1 MAILDRCS
9 LAGVLGGVDLFAPVY
24 TECPSGLR
32 VRPASEGLSRTESS
46 WRVSRGEKVIP
57 ALNSYLM
64 LANIDGFDVRGYIQR
79 LNTSNFPVVG
89 LSILGGGT
97 QSGIGGLG
105 IWQAFD
111 ASNPA
116 AVTART
122 GGLTQVLTYITGLSG
137 GGALTVSTLAANEFI
152 AIDALRKQINFTVDY
167 TLGPDGD
174 QTAYLTEIFEN
185 LGAKAETGLPVSV
198 ADAFGQ
204 FWGINLPENR
214 MYSNYSDLTLPGT
227 GYSRG
232 ESPVPIISLSEFGN
246 WKGGRIQAFMPAM
259 YLGTSMTNGTAQNTS
274 ECIQGFDK
282 FTFIQGSTANA
293 FNAWFIDEWYDTP
306 IFAKRQLRTGPLTSD
321 SITPPPQF
329 EDDGR
334 VILVNQTAQFFNQTF
349 NESLW
354 ATYPNPFENY
364 SPSMQGVDE
373 LLLIDGSLGGE
384 TGPVRPL
391 IIPEPSSDAEYN
403 WVNGTN
409 LVNTAQSAAQGNIPF
424 PRISDVATLVTQNLI
439 KQPTFFGCDAAISPP
454 TPLGLYLPNSPWSG
468 YINFTFFKWS
478 FTDNEFDL
486 TADNAFNLA
495 TYGNGTVDPSWPACL
510 ACTTVRGSL
519 TRLGIELPE
528 KCQECFR
535 HHCWNGNVA
544 TRTVTPEDL
553 NPSLRLNSSLSY
565 AEWNQTY
572 WNSQTST
579 GGSSGGNGGSGGGSG
594 GEGGAPPSSSPN
606 RSGASTTAEIGRVAA
621 AVTVASIITL
631 IALF

>member
-1 MAILDRCS
+1 
-9 LAGVLGGVDLFAPVY
+9 
-24 TECPSGLR
+24 
-32 VRPASEGLSRTESS
+32 
-46 WRVSRGEKVIP
+46 
-57 ALNSYLM
+57 M

-89 LSILGGGT
+89 LPILGGGT

-198 ADAFGQ
+198 ADAF
-204 FWGINLPENR
+204 
-214 MYSNYSDLTLPGT
+214 
-227 GYSRG
+227 
-232 ESPVPIISLSEFGN
+232 
-246 WKGGRIQAFMPAM
+246 
-259 YLGTSMTNGTAQNTS
+259 AQNTS

-293 FNAWFIDEWYDTP
+293 FNAY
-306 IFAKRQLRTGPLTSD
+306 
-321 SITPPPQF
+321 ITPPPQF

-384 TGPVRPL
+384 TGPIRPL
-391 IIPEPSSDAEYN
+391 IIPER
-403 WVNGTN
+403 
-409 LVNTAQSAAQGNIPF
+409 QSAAQGNIPF

-439 KQPTFFGCDAAISPP
+439 KQPTFFGCDAATSPP